1 MTRPV
6 AIVTDGRRGTGVVI
20 VRALANLGFDV
31 LVTDIDEDRL
41 VEDLRSELER
51 RGARLG
57 FVLADV
63 ADLASHRRIVD
74 EAMTTFGRVDCLVNN
89 ASVASPG
96 RGDPLDITPDNFDY
110 VMDINLRGTIFLT
123 QKVVRA
129 MIASG
134 SGAHRSVINIT
145 SVSAELASLDRL
157 EYCVSRAGMAMW
169 TKGLALRLAEHGI
182 AVFEVRPGL
191 LRNDMRAGSAS
202 RYGAMI
208 AEGLVPMRRW
218 GEPADI
224 ANAVAS
230 LATGAM
236 AYATGS
242 VVNVDG
248 ALSIPRL

>member
-1 MTRPV
+1 MTSPV
-6 AIVTDGRRGTGVVI
+6 AIVTDGRRGTGLAI
-20 VRALANLGFDV
+20 VRALANLGFDI

-41 VEDLRSELER
+41 VDELRGDLER
-51 RGARLG
+51 RGSRLS

-63 ADLASHRRIVD
+63 ADLASHRRVVD
-74 EAMTTFGRVDCLVNN
+74 EAMTTFGRIDCLVNN
-89 ASVASPG
+89 ACVASPG

-123 QKVVRA
+123 QKIVRA

-134 SGAHRSVINIT
+134 AGAHQSVINIT
-145 SVSAELASLDRL
+145 SVNAELASLDRL
-157 EYCVSRAGMAMW
+157 DYCVSRAGMAMW

-182 AVFEVRPGL
+182 AVFEVRPGI

-208 AEGLVPMRRW
+208 GEGLVPMRRW
-218 GEPADI
+218 TEPVDV

-236 AYATGS
+236 AFATGS
-242 VVNVDG
+242 VVHVDG

>member
-6 AIVTDGRRGTGVVI
+6 AIVTDGRRGTGVAI
-20 VRALANLGFDV
+20 VRALANLGYDI

-41 VEDLRSELER
+41 VDDLRSEIER

-63 ADLASHRRIVD
+63 ADLAGHRRVVD
-74 EAMTTFGRVDCLVNN
+74 EAMTTFGRIDCLVNN

-123 QKVVRA
+123 QTIVRA
-129 MIASG
+129 MLAAGSG
-134 SGAHRSVINIT
+134 SHRTVINVT
-145 SVSAELASLDRL
+145 SVNAELASLDRL

-182 AVFEVRPGL
+182 GVYEVRPGL

-202 RYGAMI
+202 RYGTMI
-208 AEGLVPMRRW
+208 GEGLVPMRRW
-218 GEPADI
+218 AEVADV

-230 LATGAM
+230 LASGAM

-242 VVNVDG
+242 VISVDG
-248 ALSIPRL
+248 GLSVPRL